1 MIISRS
7 LASPSTFVLLPQC
20 SISHQALTQEA
31 TMPANRW
38 TIRAEESC
46 CHDEATGTC
55 MTHVLFKIR
64 DVTLPKSPRPGHN
77 LTSQINFTHH
87 LELVLIK
94 SICGQKLGEKYEWTM
109 TQNKAA
115 RWWWPPWRFVH
126 AFHNGPFHNAA
137 NTANHSNCLH
147 QNSSGR
153 WK

>member
-1 MIISRS
+1 MKYQSAAAKKPWKLTLSCTGWLEVVTDGYRWLEKTPRKKWWFFVHTDKRTLHHNIYIVIITIVIIMIITRS

-64 DVTLPKSPRPGHN
+64 DVTLPKSPK
-77 LTSQINFTHH
+77 Q
-87 LELVLIK
+87 
-94 SICGQKLGEKYEWTM
+94 GQ
-109 TQNKAA
+109 
-115 RWWWPPWRFVH
+115 PDF
-126 AFHNGPFHNAA
+126 
-137 NTANHSNCLH
+137 SN
-147 QNSSGR
+147 
-153 WK
+153 